1 MLARGTQKVS
11 EKTVRSIA
19 QRPCPSAVSGT
30 AIAHPVE
37 SRRLLRLVYART
49 HGHYFAVWTRAT
61 GEEPSFNLSL
71 TLSEPCSHLPSL
83 SALRVI
89 LNRQAEREGEG
100 TLGRAKQAQEESL
113 QAARFF
119 PHRVALRLKEP
130 CTRRS
135 KRTRQGSRLHNT
147 NSTIEGEVDHPRL

>member
-19 QRPCPSAVSGT
+19 QRPCHSAVSGT

-49 HGHYFAVWTRAT
+49 HGHYFAVRTRAT
-61 GEEPSFNLSL
+61 GEEPSFDLSL
-71 TLSEPCSHLPSL
+71 TLSEPCSHLPRL
-83 SALRVI
+83 SAIRVI
-89 LNRQAEREGEG
+89 LNRHGRKRRRRY
-100 TLGRAKQAQEESL
+100 TTGRAKQAQEESL
-113 QAARFF
+113 QAARSF
-119 PHRVALRLKEP
+119 PHRVAHRLKEP

-135 KRTRQGSRLHNT
+135 KRTR
-147 NSTIEGEVDHPRL
+147 EPRVTVA